1 MSVDD
6 ADRTETRVTR
16 RGFRSPSAR
25 HIVPSPRGLT
35 LTRVEVGRL
44 RPTCVPA
51 GLRVAVK
58 RVIANADE
66 TESCDSDA
74 RRICDFRCD
83 VNGLSVRV
91 RPLGGQEFDSLQM
104 VRVAILE
111 RGRRIS
117 RPASSTH
124 DGQLAAATPSR
135 SRSASV
141 GHRRERLGNQAAGGY
156 VVYDSVD
163 GTFELPAEQAMVVAD
178 EDGPVFLGRAFE
190 SIAACYADHDIFVV
204 AFLRTSAGV
213 GWQEH
218 DERLFSGVLRLSRL
232 LCSPRRRVASC
243 IGRLVRRSGG
253 CRAAAGGRGGW

>member
-1 MSVDD
+1 M
-6 ADRTETRVTR
+6 TR

-117 RPASSTH
+117 RPASQHSGRSAGGRDAIAQPVSFGRAPAGVAWQPGGRRLRRLRLGGRH
-124 DGQLAAATPSR
+124 VRIACRAGHGGRRRGRPGLPR
-135 SRSASV
+135 SRV
-141 GHRRERLGNQAAGGY
+141 REHR
-156 VVYDSVD
+156 
-163 GTFELPAEQAMVVAD
+163 
-178 EDGPVFLGRAFE
+178 
-190 SIAACYADHDIFVV
+190 
-204 AFLRTSAGV
+204 
-213 GWQEH
+213 
-218 DERLFSGVLRLSRL
+218 GVLRRPRHLRSCVPPHLGRSWLAGARRAVVLRRPAAVPATLLTSSTSGFLHWTAGTQVRRL
-232 LCSPRRRVASC
+232 PRCGWWPRRLV
-243 IGRLVRRSGG
+243 GRRRPVG
-253 CRAAAGGRGGW
+253 AGS